1 MTLEKRIPTRNEL
14 DRSTCWAVEDVF
26 PSDEAWEQ
34 ELTACADLPA
44 KLAAYQ
50 GRLGESGQA
59 LLEFLDLSEE
69 TSRRMHRLFLY
80 TSMKSDED
88 TANPTYQALKGRC
101 FGALVQINSATAW
114 EDPELI
120 AISEET
126 LEAFYA
132 QVPGLEKYRRYLD
145 KSRQSKAHILS
156 PAEEALLASA
166 GEVFNGSSRIFN
178 TLNDADMK
186 FPSVTDSQGES
197 HPLTNGSYLSLIS
210 SSDQTLRKNAFH
222 DFYAVFKSFENTLA
236 ATYNAEVRKNIFL
249 ARARKYDSALQ
260 SSLAPNEIPES
271 VYHNLVEAVRNN
283 LDKLH
288 RYVALRKK
296 IMGLDE
302 LHLYDVYANMLPQ
315 SGQVIPFSQ
324 AREEVCEAVKV
335 LGEEYAAV
343 LASSF
348 EQRWADVYENV
359 GKRSGAYSTGCY
371 DVHPFMLLNHK
382 DNLKSEF
389 TLAHE
394 LGHSMHTW
402 YSAKNQPPVYAH
414 YVLFVA
420 EVASTCNEALL
431 MQYLLGK
438 TTDKGQRAVLI
449 NHFLEQFRTTLYR
462 QTMFAEFELKAH
474 QMAEAGETL
483 TAKNLNE
490 IYLQLNKDYF
500 GSDMVVDEDIAI
512 EWARIPHFYRHF
524 YVYQYATGF
533 SAAMALSRRILQEG
547 EPAVQDYLKFLSGGW
562 STDPIS
568 LLKIAGVDMS
578 TPAPVNSALEI
589 FGELIT
595 ELEDLAE
602 G

>member
-1 MTLEKRIPTRNEL
+1 MEKRIPKRDEL
-14 DRSTCWAVEDVF
+14 DKRYCWAIEDVF
-26 PSDEAWEQ
+26 ASDEAWEQ
-34 ELTACADLPA
+34 ELAACQELPGQ
-44 KLAAYQ
+44 LASYK
-50 GRLGESGQA
+50 GRLGESGET
-59 LLEFLDLSEE
+59 LLGYLDAME
-69 TSRRMHRLFLY
+69 TASRRMRRLFLY

-88 TANPTYQALKGRC
+88 TANSTYQALKGRC
-101 FGALVQINSATAW
+101 FGFMVKMNSAKSW
-114 EDPELI
+114 EAPELT
-120 AISEET
+120 ALEDET
-126 LEAFYA
+126 LERFYKET
-132 QVPGLEKYRRYLD
+132 PGLEKYRRYLEQA
-145 KSRQSKAHILS
+145 RQGREHVLS
-156 PAEEALLASA
+156 PAEEALLASG
-166 GEVFNGSSRIFN
+166 GEVFNSASTIFN
-178 TLNDADMK
+178 TLNNADMK
-186 FPSVTDSQGES
+186 FPPVADSEGNM

-222 DFYAVFKSFENTLA
+222 AFYDVYKSFENTLA
-236 ATYNAEVRKNIFL
+236 STYNAEVRKNVFM
-249 ARARKYDSALQ
+249 AKARKYDSALQ
-260 SSLAPNEIPES
+260 SSLMPNEVPEA
-271 VYHNLVEAVRNN
+271 VYHNLLDAVHNN
-283 LDKLH
+283 LDKMH
-288 RYVALRKK
+288 RYMTLRKK

-315 SGQVIPFSQ
+315 GGQVIPFEQ

-348 EQRWADVYENV
+348 EERWADVYENV

-382 DNLKSEF
+382 DDLKSEF

-394 LGHSMHTW
+394 LGHSLHSW
-402 YSAKNQPPVYAH
+402 HSRKHQPPIYSG

-431 MQYLLGK
+431 MQYLLK
-438 TTDKGQRAVLI
+438 RTDDKGKRAVLI

-474 QMAEAGETL
+474 QLAEQGQTL
-483 TAKNLNE
+483 TAKVLKE

-500 GSDMVVDEDIAI
+500 GPDTVVDEDIAI

-533 SAAMALSRRILQEG
+533 SAAMALSRRILTEG
-547 EPAVQDYLKFLSGGW
+547 EPAVQDYLKFLSGGS

-578 TPAPVNSALEI
+578 TPDPVNSALEQ

-595 ELEDLAE
+595 ELEALVE

>member
-1 MTLEKRIPTRNEL
+1 MANRILTRNEM
-14 DRSTCWAVEDVF
+14 DQAYCWAVEDVF

-34 ELTACADLPA
+34 ELESCKELPA
-44 KLAAYQ
+44 RLVAYEGKLAESAETLLAY
-50 GRLGESGQA
+50 LNDMEDA
-59 LLEFLDLSEE
+59 
-69 TSRRMHRLFLY
+69 SRRMRRLFLY

-101 FGALVQINSATAW
+101 FGFLVQLNSATAW
-114 EDPELI
+114 EGPALC
-120 AISEET
+120 A
-126 LEAFYA
+126 LEDDVLARFYA
-132 QVPGLEKYRRYLD
+132 EVPALEKFRRYLD
-145 KSRQSKAHILS
+145 KERQGRDHILS

-166 GEVFNGSSRIFN
+166 GEVFNSSARIFN

-186 FPSVTDSQGES
+186 FPEVLDSAGNS

-210 SSDQTLRKNAFH
+210 SSDRTLRENAFH
-222 DFYAVFKSFENTLA
+222 SFYKVYRSFENTLA
-236 ATYNAEVRKNIFL
+236 ATYNAEVRKNVFL
-249 ARARKYDSALQ
+249 AKARKFDSALQ
-260 SSLAPNEIPES
+260 SSLAPNEVPEA
-271 VYHNLVEAVRNN
+271 VYHNLVSAVRGN

-288 RYVALRKK
+288 RYMALRKK
-296 IMGLDE
+296 IMKLDE

-315 SGQVIPFSQ
+315 GGQVIPFEQ
-324 AREEVCEAVKV
+324 AKNEVCEAVKV
-335 LGEEYAAV
+335 MGEEYAAI
-343 LASSF
+343 LESSF
-348 EQRWADVYENV
+348 AQRWTDVYENV

-371 DVHPFMLLNHK
+371 DTHPFMLMSFK

-402 YSAKNQPPVYAH
+402 YSCKNQPAIYAN

-420 EVASTCNEALL
+420 EVASTCNEAIL
-431 MQYLLGK
+431 MQYLLK
-438 TTDKGQRAVLI
+438 QTEDKGKRAVLI

-474 QMAEAGETL
+474 QMAEAGQTL
-483 TAKNLNE
+483 TAKVLNE
-490 IYLQLNKDYF
+490 MYLQLNKDYF
-500 GSDMVVDEDIAI
+500 GEGTVADEDIAI

-524 YVYQYATGF
+524 YVYQYSTGF
-533 SAAMALSRRILQEG
+533 SAAMALSRRILTEG
-547 EPAVQDYLKFLSGGW
+547 EPAVQDYLKFLSGGS

-578 TPAPVNSALEI
+578 TPDPVNSALEQ
-589 FGELIT
+589 FGELIS
-595 ELEDLAE
+595 ELEALVE

>member
-1 MTLEKRIPTRNEL
+1 MENRIPNRNEL
-14 DRSTCWAVEDVF
+14 DKRFCWAVEDIF

-34 ELTACADLPA
+34 ELEACKHLPA
-44 KLAAYQ
+44 ELAGFEGKLADSGETLLAY
-50 GRLGESGQA
+50 
-59 LLEFLDLSEE
+59 LDAMEDA
-69 TSRRMHRLFLY
+69 SRRMRRLFLY

-88 TANPTYQALKGRC
+88 TADPTYQALKGRC
-101 FGALVQINSATAW
+101 FGFLVQLNSATAW
-114 EDPELI
+114 EGPALAALED
-120 AISEET
+120 ET
-126 LEAFYA
+126 LDRFYA
-132 QVPGLEKYRRYLD
+132 EVPALEKYRRYLD
-145 KSRQSKAHILS
+145 KERQGRDHILS

-186 FPSVTDSQGES
+186 FPSVTDSEGVS

-210 SSDQTLRKNAFH
+210 SSDRTLRQNAFH
-222 DFYAVFKSFENTLA
+222 SFYEVYRSFENTLA
-236 ATYNAEVRKNIFL
+236 ATYNVEVRKNVFL
-249 ARARKYDSALQ
+249 AKARKYDSALQ
-260 SSLAPNEIPES
+260 SSLAPNEVPEA
-271 VYHNLVEAVRNN
+271 VYHNLVSAVRNN
-283 LDKLH
+283 LDKMH
-288 RYVALRKK
+288 RYMALRKK
-296 IMGLDE
+296 IMGVEE

-315 SGQVIPFSQ
+315 GGQVIPFEQ
-324 AREEVCEAVKV
+324 AKNEVCEAVKV
-335 LGEEYAAV
+335 MGEEYAAV

-371 DVHPFMLLNHK
+371 DTHPFMLLNHK

-394 LGHSMHTW
+394 LGHSLHTW
-402 YSAKNQPPVYAH
+402 YSCKNQPPIYAN

-431 MQYLLGK
+431 MQHLLK
-438 TTDKGQRAVLI
+438 QTDDKGKRAVLI

-474 QMAEAGETL
+474 QMAEAGQTL
-483 TAKNLNE
+483 TAKALNE
-490 IYLQLNKDYF
+490 MYLQLNKDYF
-500 GSDMVVDEDIAI
+500 GEGTVVDEDIAI

-524 YVYQYATGF
+524 YVYQYSTGF
-533 SAAMALSRRILQEG
+533 SAAMALSRRILTEG
-547 EPAVQDYLKFLSGGW
+547 DPAVRDYLKFLSGGC

-578 TPAPVNSALEI
+578 TPDPVNSALEQ
-589 FGELIT
+589 FGELIS
-595 ELEDLAE
+595 ELEALVE

>member
-1 MTLEKRIPTRNEL
+1 MENRIPNRNEL
-14 DRSTCWAVEDVF
+14 DKQYCWAIEDVF
-26 PSDEAWEQ
+26 SSDEAWEQ
-34 ELTACADLPA
+34 ELEACKNIPA
-44 KLAAYQ
+44 ELAAFE
-50 GRLGESGQA
+50 GRLSESGQT
-59 LLEFLDLSEE
+59 LLEYLNAMEDA
-69 TSRRMHRLFLY
+69 SRRMRRLFLY

-101 FGALVQINSATAW
+101 FGFLVQLNSATAW
-114 EDPELI
+114 EGPALSALED
-120 AISEET
+120 ET
-126 LEAFYA
+126 LEKFYA
-132 QVPGLEKYRRYLD
+132 EVPGLEKFRRYLD
-145 KSRQSKAHILS
+145 KERQGREHILS
-156 PAEEALLASA
+156 PVEEALLASA
-166 GEVFNGSSRIFN
+166 GEVFNGSARIFN

-186 FPSVTDSQGES
+186 FPNVEDAEGVS

-210 SSDQTLRKNAFH
+210 SSDRTLRQNAFH
-222 DFYAVFKSFENTLA
+222 SFYKVYRSFENTLA
-236 ATYNAEVRKNIFL
+236 ATYNAEVRKNVFL
-249 ARARKYDSALQ
+249 AKARKYDSALQ
-260 SSLAPNEIPES
+260 SSLSPNEVPEA
-271 VYHNLVEAVRNN
+271 VYHNLVSAVRNN

-288 RYVALRKK
+288 RYMALRKK

-315 SGQVIPFSQ
+315 GGQVIPFEQ
-324 AREEVCEAVKV
+324 AKHEVCEAVKV
-335 LGEEYAAV
+335 MGEEYASV

-371 DVHPFMLLNHK
+371 DTHPFMLLNHK

-394 LGHSMHTW
+394 LGHSLHTW
-402 YSAKNQPPVYAH
+402 YSCKNQPPVYAS

-431 MQYLLGK
+431 MQYLLK
-438 TTDKGQRAVLI
+438 QTEDKGKRAVLI

-474 QMAEAGETL
+474 QMAEAGQTL
-483 TAKNLNE
+483 TAKALNE
-490 IYLQLNKDYF
+490 MYLQLNRDYF
-500 GSDMVVDEDIAI
+500 GEDTVADEDISI

-524 YVYQYATGF
+524 YVYQYSTGF
-533 SAAMALSRRILQEG
+533 SAAMALSRRILTEG
-547 EPAVQDYLKFLSGGW
+547 EPAVQDYLKFLSGGC

-578 TPAPVNSALEI
+578 TPDPVNSALEQ

-595 ELEDLAE
+595 ELEALVE

>member
-1 MTLEKRIPTRNEL
+1 MENRIPNRNEL
-14 DRSTCWAVEDVF
+14 DKSVCWAVEDLF

-34 ELTACADLPA
+34 ELAACQSLPGI
-44 KLAAYQ
+44 LQGYQ
-50 GRLGESGQA
+50 GRLGESGQT
-59 LLEFLDLSEE
+59 LLSYLNAMEDA
-69 TSRRMHRLFLY
+69 SRRLSRLYLY

-88 TANPTYQALKGRC
+88 TANPAYQALKGRC
-101 FGALVQINSATAW
+101 FGFLVQLSSAMAW
-114 EDPELI
+114 EGPELI
-120 AISEET
+120 ALEDET
-126 LEAFYA
+126 LARFFAE
-132 QVPGLEKYRRYLD
+132 VPDLGKYRRYLD
-145 KSRQSKAHILS
+145 KARQSRDHVLS
-156 PAEEALLASA
+156 PAEEALLAA
-166 GEVFNGSSRIFN
+166 GGEVFSGPGRIFN
-178 TLNDADMK
+178 TFHDADMR
-186 FPSVTDSQGES
+186 FPDVSDAEGRAHQ
-197 HPLTNGSYLSLIS
+197 LTNGSYLPLIS
-210 SSDQTLRKNAFH
+210 SSDRTLRENAFH
-222 DFYAVFKSFENTLA
+222 SFYGVYRSFENTLA
-236 ATYNAEVRKNIFL
+236 AAYNAEVRKNIFM

-260 SSLAPNEIPES
+260 SSLQPNEVPEA
-271 VYHNLVEAVRNN
+271 VYHNLVAAVRGN

-288 RYVALRKK
+288 RYMALRKK

-302 LHLYDVYANMLPQ
+302 LHLYDVYADMLPQ
-315 SGQVIPFSQ
+315 AGQVIPFSQ
-324 AREEVCEAVKV
+324 AKEEVIAAVSV
-335 LGEEYAAV
+335 MGEEYASV

-348 EQRWADVYENV
+348 ENRWLDIYENV

-402 YSAKNQPPVYAH
+402 YSCKNQPPVYAD

-431 MQYLLGK
+431 MQHLLKK

-474 QMAEAGETL
+474 EMAKQGQTL
-483 TAKNLNE
+483 TAKALNE
-490 IYLQLNKDYF
+490 LYLQLNRDYF
-500 GSDMVVDEDIAI
+500 GEGTVVDEDIAI

-533 SAAMALSRRILQEG
+533 SAAMALSRRILTGG
-547 EPAVQDYLKFLSGGW
+547 EAAVQDYLKFLSGGS

-578 TPAPVNSALEI
+578 TPDPVNSALEQ
-589 FGELIT
+589 FGELIG
-595 ELEDLAE
+595 ELEALAE

>member
-1 MTLEKRIPTRNEL
+1 MMENRIPNRNEL
-14 DRSTCWAVEDVF
+14 DKRFCWAVEDLF

-34 ELTACADLPA
+34 ELEACKNLPA
-44 KLAAYQ
+44 ALAGFEGKLADSGETLLAY
-50 GRLGESGQA
+50 
-59 LLEFLDLSEE
+59 LDAMEDA
-69 TSRRMHRLFLY
+69 SRRTRRLFLY

-101 FGALVQINSATAW
+101 FSFLVQLNSATAW
-114 EDPELI
+114 EGPALAALED
-120 AISEET
+120 ET
-126 LEAFYA
+126 LDRFYA
-132 QVPGLEKYRRYLD
+132 EVPALEKYRRYLD
-145 KSRQSKAHILS
+145 RERQGRDHMLS

-186 FPSVTDSQGES
+186 FPNVLDSEGVS

-210 SSDQTLRKNAFH
+210 SSDRTLRQNAFRR
-222 DFYAVFKSFENTLA
+222 FYEVYRSFENTLA
-236 ATYNAEVRKNIFL
+236 ATYNAEVRKNVFL
-249 ARARKYDSALQ
+249 AKARKYDSALQ
-260 SSLAPNEIPES
+260 SSLAPNEVPEA
-271 VYHNLVEAVRNN
+271 VYHNLVSAVRNN

-288 RYVALRKK
+288 RYMALRKK
-296 IMGLDE
+296 IMGVEE

-315 SGQVIPFSQ
+315 GGQVIPFEQ
-324 AREEVCEAVKV
+324 AKNEVCQAVKV

-348 EQRWADVYENV
+348 QQRWADVYENV

-402 YSAKNQPPVYAH
+402 YSCKNQPPVYAN

-431 MQYLLGK
+431 MQHLLK
-438 TTDKGQRAVLI
+438 QTDDKGKRAVLI

-474 QMAEAGETL
+474 QMAEAGQTL
-483 TAKNLNE
+483 TAKALNE
-490 IYLQLNKDYF
+490 MYLQLNRDYF
-500 GSDMVVDEDIAI
+500 GEGTVVDEDIAI

-524 YVYQYATGF
+524 YVYQYSTGF
-533 SAAMALSRRILQEG
+533 SAAMALSRRILTEG
-547 EPAVQDYLKFLSGGW
+547 EPAVQDYLKFLSGGC

-578 TPAPVNSALEI
+578 TPDPVNSALEQ
-589 FGELIT
+589 FGELIS
-595 ELEDLAE
+595 ELEALVE

>member
-1 MTLEKRIPTRNEL
+1 MENRIPNRNEL
-14 DRSTCWAVEDVF
+14 DKSVCWAVEDIF

-34 ELTACADLPA
+34 ELEACKNLPA
-44 KLAAYQ
+44 EAAAYE
-50 GRLGESGQA
+50 GRLGESGET
-59 LLEFLDLSEE
+59 LLAYLDASEDA
-69 TSRRMHRLFLY
+69 SRRMHRLFLY
-80 TSMKSDED
+80 TSMKSDEN
-88 TANPTYQALKGRC
+88 TADPTYQALKGRC
-101 FGALVQINSATAW
+101 FGFLVQLNSATAW
-114 EDPELI
+114 EGPALCALDD
-120 AISEET
+120 ET
-126 LEAFYA
+126 LDRFYA
-132 QVPGLEKYRRYLD
+132 EVPALEKYRRYLD
-145 KSRQSKAHILS
+145 KERQGRDHILS

-186 FPSVTDSQGES
+186 FPSVLDSEGIS

-222 DFYAVFKSFENTLA
+222 SFYEVYRSFENTLA
-236 ATYNAEVRKNIFL
+236 ATYNAEVRKNVFL
-249 ARARKYDSALQ
+249 AKARKYDSALQ
-260 SSLAPNEIPES
+260 SSLAPNEVPEA
-271 VYHNLVEAVRNN
+271 VYHNLVAAVRNN
-283 LDKLH
+283 LDKMH
-288 RYVALRKK
+288 RYMALRKK

-315 SGQVIPFSQ
+315 GGQVIPFEQ
-324 AREEVCEAVKV
+324 AKNEVCEAVKV
-335 LGEEYAAV
+335 MGEEYAAV

-348 EQRWADVYENV
+348 EQRWADIYENV

-371 DVHPFMLLNHK
+371 DTHPFMLLNHK

-402 YSAKNQPPVYAH
+402 YSTKNQPPVYAH

-431 MQYLLGK
+431 MQHLLK
-438 TTDKGQRAVLI
+438 QTDDKGKRAVLI

-474 QMAEAGETL
+474 QMAEQGQTL
-483 TAKNLNE
+483 TAKALNE
-490 IYLQLNKDYF
+490 MYLQLNRDYF
-500 GSDMVVDEDIAI
+500 GEGTVVDEDIAI

-524 YVYQYATGF
+524 YVYQYSTGF
-533 SAAMALSRRILQEG
+533 SAAMALSRRILTEG
-547 EPAVQDYLKFLSGGW
+547 EPAVQDYLKFLSGGC

-578 TPAPVNSALEI
+578 TPDPVNSALEQ
-589 FGELIT
+589 FGELIS
-595 ELEDLAE
+595 ELEQLVE

>member
-1 MTLEKRIPTRNEL
+1 MMENRIPNRNEL
-14 DRSTCWAVEDVF
+14 DKRFCWAVEDLF
-26 PSDEAWEQ
+26 PSDEVWEQ
-34 ELTACADLPA
+34 ELEACKNLPA
-44 KLAAYQ
+44 ALAGFEGKLADSGETLLAY
-50 GRLGESGQA
+50 
-59 LLEFLDLSEE
+59 LDAMEDA
-69 TSRRMHRLFLY
+69 SRRTRRLFLY

-88 TANPTYQALKGRC
+88 TADPTYQALKGRC
-101 FGALVQINSATAW
+101 FSFLVQLNSATAW
-114 EDPELI
+114 EGPALAALED
-120 AISEET
+120 ET
-126 LEAFYA
+126 LDRFYA
-132 QVPGLEKYRRYLD
+132 EVPALEKYRRYLD
-145 KSRQSKAHILS
+145 RERQGRDHMLS

-186 FPSVTDSQGES
+186 FPNVLDSDGVS

-210 SSDQTLRKNAFH
+210 SSDRTLRQNAFRR
-222 DFYAVFKSFENTLA
+222 FYEVYRSFENTLA
-236 ATYNAEVRKNIFL
+236 ATYNAEVRKNVFL
-249 ARARKYDSALQ
+249 AKARKYDSALQ
-260 SSLAPNEIPES
+260 SSLAPNEVPEA
-271 VYHNLVEAVRNN
+271 VYHNLVSAVRNN
-283 LDKLH
+283 LDKMH
-288 RYVALRKK
+288 RYMALRKK
-296 IMGLDE
+296 IMGVEE

-315 SGQVIPFSQ
+315 GGQVIPFEQ
-324 AREEVCEAVKV
+324 AKNEVCQAVKV

-348 EQRWADVYENV
+348 QQRWADVYENV

-402 YSAKNQPPVYAH
+402 YSCKHQPPVYAG

-431 MQYLLGK
+431 MQHLLK
-438 TTDKGQRAVLI
+438 QTDDKGKRAVLI

-474 QMAEAGETL
+474 QMAEAGQTL
-483 TAKNLNE
+483 TAKALNE
-490 IYLQLNKDYF
+490 MYLQLNRDYF
-500 GSDMVVDEDIAI
+500 GEGTVVDEDIAI

-524 YVYQYATGF
+524 YVYQYSTGF
-533 SAAMALSRRILQEG
+533 SAAMALSRRILTEG
-547 EPAVQDYLKFLSGGW
+547 EPAVQDYLKFLSGGC

-578 TPAPVNSALEI
+578 TPDPVNSALEQ
-589 FGELIT
+589 FGELIS
-595 ELEDLAE
+595 ELEALAE